1 MTKDVLITI
10 SGMQFD
16 VEDAPIELKTVGSYY
31 LKNGKHYVLFDEE
44 PEGGGPITKNIIKFK
59 SDFFEM
65 TKKGGNNSY
74 LLFEQG
80 KKTSTIYC
88 TPVGDI
94 QVDVETHDLM
104 FSESEEEILVKV
116 KYALNMNYSFISECE
131 VRFKVQARYNTS
143 SVAQ

>member
-31 LKNGKHYVLFDEE
+31 LKNGKHYVLFEEE

-59 SDFFEM
+59 EGSFEM

-74 LLFEQG
+74 LLFELG
-80 KKTSTIYC
+80 KKTSTVYC

-94 QVDVETHDLM
+94 QVDVATHDLM
-104 FSESEEEILVKV
+104 ISESEEEISVKV
-116 KYALNMNYSFISECE
+116 KYTLDINYSFISECE
-131 VRFKVQARYNTS
+131 VRFKVRAR
-143 SVAQ
+143 